1 MVTKRTPQ
9 LMHLDADR
17 VRLLKDL
24 AAELR
29 LPKSVLMRMAI
40 EELLTRYGKLKKA
53 KRRKP

>member
-1 MVTKRTPQ
+1 
-9 LMHLDADR
+9 MHLDADR